1 MKYPIGIQTFSRIRE
16 NGYVYIDKTALI
28 HQLVSRGSIYFLS
41 RPRRFGK
48 SLMISTLEAYYEG
61 RKELFEGLAIAG
73 LEKDWFQY
81 PVFHIDFN
89 GDNFAKEGVL
99 EAAIEGYLGNWEDM
113 YGKNPNYTT
122 PGTRFIELLRRASEK
137 TGRRA
142 VVLVDEYDKPILDVL
157 DTPLE
162 EENRNTLKAFY
173 STFKGAD
180 KYLQFVMLTGVT
192 KFSQVSVF
200 SGFNQPK
207 DISMDPRYES
217 LCGITQEEMERYF
230 HEPISELAEKDEC
243 TYEEMKERLKAQ
255 YDGYHF
261 SENMLDIYN
270 PFSILNAFDSLQ
282 IRDYWFASGTPTYL
296 VRLLQHSNEQIN
308 ELVGQY
314 YDASLFADYKADVE
328 RPLPM
333 IYQSGY
339 LTIKDYDKYT
349 HSYLLDFPNDEV
361 RRGFLSLLASDYFK
375 VQGVS
380 VSSWLISS
388 VRLLNAGKTA
398 AFRNSLT
405 AFLSG
410 IPYDSHDSTKT
421 PELTEKHFQYTFYLI
436 LRLIGVY
443 CLRIEQTQSRGRVD
457 CILETPQYIYIFEF
471 KLDGSADE
479 ALRQI
484 EEKGY
489 AQPYLADKRKIVCIG
504 VVFSSQTRTISEW
517 KEVR

>member
-1 MKYPIGIQTFSRIRE
+1 M
-16 NGYVYIDKTALI
+16 
-28 HQLVSRGSIYFLS
+28 
-41 RPRRFGK
+41 
-48 SLMISTLEAYYEG
+48 
-61 RKELFEGLAIAG
+61 RKL
-73 LEKDWFQY
+73 
-81 PVFHIDFN
+81 
-89 GDNFAKEGVL
+89 
-99 EAAIEGYLGNWEDM
+99 
-113 YGKNPNYTT
+113 
-122 PGTRFIELLRRASEK
+122 
-137 TGRRA
+137 
-142 VVLVDEYDKPILDVL
+142 
-157 DTPLE
+157 
-162 EENRNTLKAFY
+162 
-173 STFKGAD
+173 
-180 KYLQFVMLTGVT
+180 
-192 KFSQVSVF
+192 
-200 SGFNQPK
+200 
-207 DISMDPRYES
+207 
-217 LCGITQEEMERYF
+217 
-230 HEPISELAEKDEC
+230 
-243 TYEEMKERLKAQ
+243 KERLKAQ

-398 AFRNSLT
+398 AFRDSLT